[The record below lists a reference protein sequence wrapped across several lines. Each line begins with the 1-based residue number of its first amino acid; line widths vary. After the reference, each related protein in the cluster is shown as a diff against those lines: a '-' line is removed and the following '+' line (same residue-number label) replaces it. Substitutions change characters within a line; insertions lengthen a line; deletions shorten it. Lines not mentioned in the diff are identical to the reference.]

1 MVGII
6 SNYGECSILIEN
18 QDSYEWV
25 EAGNTFEDWHFN
37 PHEDSQAVFLA
48 IDQLK
53 KLSLGQASIKVTSST
68 KLAK

>member
-1 MVGII
+1 MVGIV

-25 EAGNTFEDWHFN
+25 EAGNTFENWHFN
-37 PHEDSQAVFLA
+37 SCEDSHAVFSVR
-48 IDQLK
+48 DQLK
-53 KLSLGQASIKVTSST
+53 KFSLGQASTHVIRST